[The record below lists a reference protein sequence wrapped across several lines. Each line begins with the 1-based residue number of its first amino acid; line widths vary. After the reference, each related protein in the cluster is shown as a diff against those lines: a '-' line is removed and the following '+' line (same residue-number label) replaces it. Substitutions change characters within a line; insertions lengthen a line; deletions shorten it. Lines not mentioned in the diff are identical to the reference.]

1 VLRWGDDAP
10 EQVVLDTWTVELPVV
25 DLSHAPAGQRDEE
38 LQELM
43 REHARRPF
51 DLRTDLMLRTTLF
64 KLSDAE
70 HLILFQPHHVA
81 VDGWSV
87 DILFRE
93 LAEVYDASR
102 SGRAPNLP
110 ALTLQYRDF
119 AVWQRDLLQG
129 DVLAKELG
137 YWREQLAGAP
147 TDIALPSD
155 RPRPPL
161 QSFDGASHV
170 VVLSRDVAE
179 GVQQLCRTAGATP
192 YMLLLSVFGT
202 LLYRRTG
209 QDDIL
214 FGSPM
219 ANRGRAEF
227 EQLIGFF
234 ANTIVVRVRLAGNPP
249 FVTLVERVRESAL
262 GAYDH
267 QHVPFEQIVEAVRPQ
282 RDPGVNPLF
291 QVNFRVRVGEPPQL
305 ELSGATTRRLPV
317 DVGSARFDLA
327 LELQLGDDGLVAELI
342 YNTDLFDRTT
352 VEGLSADFEAL
363 LRQVLADPETRLLGF
378 DVPSQLAA
386 QGNGPAGRVGGIRRF
401 RETAGPPASDS

>member
-1 VLRWGDDAP
+1 
-10 EQVVLDTWTVELPVV
+10 VE
-25 DLSHAPAGQRDEE
+25 
-38 LQELM
+38 
-43 REHARRPF
+43 
-51 DLRTDLMLRTTLF
+51 
-64 KLSDAE
+64 
-70 HLILFQPHHVA
+70 FQ
-81 VDGWSV
+81 
-87 DILFRE
+87 
-93 LAEVYDASR
+93 
-102 SGRAPNLP
+102 
-110 ALTLQYRDF
+110 
-119 AVWQRDLLQG
+119 
-129 DVLAKELG
+129 
-137 YWREQLAGAP
+137 
-147 TDIALPSD
+147 
-155 RPRPPL
+155 
-161 QSFDGASHV
+161 
-170 VVLSRDVAE
+170 
-179 GVQQLCRTAGATP
+179 
-192 YMLLLSVFGT
+192 
-202 LLYRRTG
+202 
-209 QDDIL
+209 
-214 FGSPM
+214 
-219 ANRGRAEF
+219 
-227 EQLIGFF
+227 QLIGFF

-249 FVTLVERVRESAL
+249 FATLLERVRESAL